1 MSNLQCTICG
11 YCIHLGFRLHFPHW
25 RKFSVGRIC
34 YEATHGRQVSFVGGL
49 LNQMFSTFSMFC
61 CVAMCPGSHSI
72 LSGYHPKLQ
81 KLKWIY
87 SSSAE
92 SEGWNK
98 LDKNSDIENCLRVR
112 LQMQKQLKALNATS
126 VSFPVR
132 MALFQDLFGSL
143 WNPTQPVG
151 DSGIFWVVDKRNKNI
166 SRNTVDG
173 QTQSQR

>member
-1 MSNLQCTICG
+1 
-11 YCIHLGFRLHFPHW
+11 
-25 RKFSVGRIC
+25 
-34 YEATHGRQVSFVGGL
+34 
-49 LNQMFSTFSMFC
+49 
-61 CVAMCPGSHSI
+61 
-72 LSGYHPKLQ
+72 
-81 KLKWIY
+81 
-87 SSSAE
+87 
-92 SEGWNK
+92 
-98 LDKNSDIENCLRVR
+98 
-112 LQMQKQLKALNATS
+112 MQKQLKALNATS